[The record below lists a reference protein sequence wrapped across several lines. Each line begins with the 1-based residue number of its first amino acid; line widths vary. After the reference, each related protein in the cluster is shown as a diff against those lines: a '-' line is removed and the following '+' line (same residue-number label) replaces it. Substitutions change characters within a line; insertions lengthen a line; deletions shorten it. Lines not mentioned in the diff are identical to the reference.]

1 MLFAVSGAVQG
12 YCPER
17 KKCCGRSIPLNGFE
31 RKSSA
36 VLFAVSGAVQG
47 YCPERKCYGR
57 SIPLN
62 GFERKSSAVLFAV
75 SGAVQGY
82 CPERKCYG
90 RSIPL
95 NGFERKSLTVLFAV
109 SGAVQRYCPERK
121 KCCGRFYS
129 NYKVFV
135 LVKKLYIY
143 NRLDVNSV
151 RTVVFFYQY
160 ALFTDIADK
169 TALIIG
175 NKKFRFSACGRK

>member
-17 KKCCGRSIPLNGFE
+17 KCYGRSIPLNEFE
-31 RKSSA
+31 RKSST

-62 GFERKSSAVLFAV
+62 EFERKSS
-75 SGAVQGY
+75 
-82 CPERKCYG
+82 
-90 RSIPL
+90 
-95 NGFERKSLTVLFAV
+95 TVLFAV

-135 LVKKLYIY
+135 LVKKLNIY
-143 NRLDVNSV
+143 NRFDVDSV
-151 RTVVFFYQY
+151 GAVVFLYQY

-169 TALIIG
+169 AAFIIG